1 MTLTHSSRPT
11 ILRQDARGRIRFSRE
26 HKAAILAE
34 FTQSGMTG
42 IAFAAHVGVKY
53 PTFAG
58 WLRHERINCNRPS
71 VNLGAPAGA
80 GPRMYPHKVT
90 LRLLWTVMQPPANH
104 GLDSSLDQWRFGSC
118 NHRIARS
125 AARRSGEGPS
135 WLRSISSIEC
145 LSTRPTWTR

>member
-58 WLRHERINCNRPS
+58 WLRQERINQASNKSTTRRPAAS
-71 VNLGAPAGA
+71 QSAPCFQFVEAASAEPDLLGLLELELPGGVVVRIRAASQVPLVAQLI
-80 GPRMYPHKVT
+80 KS
-90 LRLLWTVMQPPANH
+90 LRP
-104 GLDSSLDQWRFGSC
+104 C
-118 NHRIARS
+118 
-125 AARRSGEGPS
+125 
-135 WLRSISSIEC
+135 
-145 LSTRPTWTR
+145 